1 MGQEFYLDMSE
12 QNISPEGSIK
22 NQAPASGVSFFAI
35 TPLKVLVM
43 VGIIVGGCILILA
56 LSGAFSSEA
65 VAQVNS
71 PQRYGGGGVIFK
83 YPGNWSVTE
92 DGGKVSEGEVRY
104 LFLETAGDN
113 FVSIQIFRA
122 TEASELSEYT
132 QINSRLLAE
141 EIPLG
146 SYSAS
151 TFSDMEDKD
160 GIEVIEEHLEM
171 TVFGESIPYK
181 RVYSRKRIG
190 DTIAF
195 IILQVTIEEYEMVIG
210 GFDQILE
217 SLSYDGP

>member
-1 MGQEFYLDMSE
+1 MSE
-12 QNISPEGSIK
+12 EKISPEGSFK
-22 NQAPASGVSFFAI
+22 NQESASGISFFAV
-35 TPLKVLVM
+35 TPLKVVVM

-65 VAQVNS
+65 VAQVDS
-71 PQRYGGGGVIFK
+71 PQKYDGGGVIFK
-83 YPGNWSVTE
+83 YPGNWSITE

-141 EIPLG
+141 EISLG
-146 SYSAS
+146 SYGAS
-151 TFSDMEDKD
+151 TFSGMKEKG

-171 TVFGESIPYK
+171 TVYGESIPYK
-181 RVYSRKRIG
+181 RVYCRKRIG

-195 IILQVTIEEYEMVIG
+195 IILQVTTEEYEMVIG

-217 SLSYDGP
+217 SMSYEGP

>member
-1 MGQEFYLDMSE
+1 MSE
-12 QNISPEGSIK
+12 EKISPEGSFK
-22 NQAPASGVSFFAI
+22 NQESASGISFFAV
-35 TPLKVLVM
+35 TPLKVVVM

-65 VAQVNS
+65 VAQVDS
-71 PQRYGGGGVIFK
+71 PQKYDGGGVIFK
-83 YPGNWSVTE
+83 YPGNWSITE

-141 EIPLG
+141 EISLG
-146 SYSAS
+146 SYGAS
-151 TFSDMEDKD
+151 TFSGMKEKD

-171 TVFGESIPYK
+171 TVYGESIPYK
-181 RVYSRKRIG
+181 RVYCRKRIG

-195 IILQVTIEEYEMVIG
+195 IILQVTTEEYEMVIG

-217 SLSYDGP
+217 SISYEGP